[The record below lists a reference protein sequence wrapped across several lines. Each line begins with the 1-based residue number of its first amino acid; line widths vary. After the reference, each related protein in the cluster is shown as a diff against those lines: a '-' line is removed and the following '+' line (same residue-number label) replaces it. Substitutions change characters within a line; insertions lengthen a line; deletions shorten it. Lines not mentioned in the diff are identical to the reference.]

1 MNINNNKNKVWISG
15 ISYPYDGWTLTGIW
29 SSYELAEKCATTP
42 ISGHSW
48 ILDEDRENIWNA
60 ICDFNNH
67 DSDMVSF
74 VKECNLDE
82 INTQHQINLD
92 YESTYRAYMLEQY
105 GLKDASNQ
113 DLIGDSA

>member
-74 VKECNLDE
+74 VKECNL
-82 INTQHQINLD
+82 
-92 YESTYRAYMLEQY
+92 ESTYRAYMLEQY